1 MRDEIVRVSAIMPV
15 YNVEGFVRR
24 AVESIL
30 AQDCEFLELICV
42 DDGSKDGSGAILD
55 ELASTDP
62 RLRVIHQANAGAA
75 AARNAAIA
83 VARGEYLY
91 FCDADDWAEPDMLR
105 RMVARAD
112 ETGAQLVV
120 SGFYIETYSDAEHC
134 VVQHIRRPDAWMDQA
149 AFRRA
154 SYDYF
159 DCNLLYPPWNKLY
172 RANYVR
178 DHGLR
183 FRDVRM
189 DDFPFNLDYIRD
201 VERVAVMDAA
211 FYHFTRARA
220 DSETTR
226 YYPQMFDKREEEH
239 GWLLELYD
247 FWRIDDEATREFL
260 ARRYVERLIGCFENV
275 TGRACPLTG
284 RQQRQAIQQML
295 ASPNVEDSL
304 VRARPRSRMMKLLLL
319 PVRLRCVPWIYAQ
332 SKFISLVKRKN
343 VALFARLKA
352 SR

>member
-1 MRDEIVRVSAIMPV
+1 MKDNAVRVSAIMPV

-30 AQDCEFLELICV
+30 AQDFEALELICV
-42 DDGSKDGSGAILD
+42 DDGSRDGSGAILD
-55 ELASTDP
+55 ELAKADP
-62 RLRVIHQANAGAA
+62 RMRVLHQPNAGAA

-83 VARGEYLY
+83 LARGEYLY
-91 FCDADDWAEPDMLR
+91 FCDADDWAERDMLR
-105 RMVARAD
+105 RMVERAD
-112 ETGAQLVV
+112 ATGAQLVV
-120 SGFYIETYSDAEHC
+120 SGFYIETYSDETHC
-134 VVQHIRRPDAWMDQA
+134 VVQRIRRPDALLEQQ
-149 AFRRA
+149 AFRERA
-154 SYDYF
+154 YDYF

-172 RANYVR
+172 RADYVR
-178 DHGLR
+178 AHGIR
-183 FRDVRM
+183 FRNVRM

-226 YYPQMFDKREEEH
+226 YYPGMFEKREEEH
-239 GWLLELYD
+239 AWLQELFRY
-247 FWRIDDEATREFL
+247 WRIDDGNTREFL

-275 TGRACPLTG
+275 TGRACPMTG
-284 RQQRQAIQQML
+284 REKRQAIRSMM
-295 ASPNVEDSL
+295 ASPNVAECL
-304 VRARPRSRMMKLLLL
+304 RLARPRSVMMKLMLL
-319 PVRLRCVPWIYAQ
+319 PVRLRCVPWAYVQ
-332 SKFISLVKRKN
+332 SRFISYVRRKN